1 MALACL
7 SLTLKACTNYLFT
20 SSVPSFP
27 SGLSN
32 ARVAPAAGEC
42 FVNVAISAVLETVPK
57 RALIPA
63 AAIRTE
69 ITSFRQIF
77 YDSLRRQRQRH
88 WVYKT
93 ARCVL
98 VIR

>member
-7 SLTLKACTNYLFT
+7 SLTLKACTNYLLT

-32 ARVAPAAGEC
+32 ARVAPAASEC
-42 FVNVAISAVLETVPK
+42 FVNVAISAVLERVPK
-57 RALIPA
+57 RAMIE

-69 ITSFRQIF
+69 ITFFRQIF